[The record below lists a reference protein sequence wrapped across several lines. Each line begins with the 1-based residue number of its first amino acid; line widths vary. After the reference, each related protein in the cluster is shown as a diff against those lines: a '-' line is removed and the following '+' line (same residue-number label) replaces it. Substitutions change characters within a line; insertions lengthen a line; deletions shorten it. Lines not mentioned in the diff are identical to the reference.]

1 MIVQHN
7 ATITSDNLKTLFLC
21 SVRYCLGR
29 QTYMPSL
36 VMSIIRTHNNVLSA
50 QDCEQLVRE
59 IHEHNRLFGN
69 IGADFDTRGWLQ
81 FADWLLEE
89 AKKRSDES

>member
-1 MIVQHN
+1 MIVEHN
-7 ATITSDNLKTLFLC
+7 ATITAGNLQTLFLC

-36 VMSIIRTHNNVLSA
+36 VMSIIRTHSNVLRKS
-50 QDCEQLVRE
+50 DCEQLARE

-69 IGADFDTRGWLQ
+69 IGADFDTRDWLQ